1 MDTTNRLFVWIAY
14 AAGAITVGVIAY
26 AGIRYYGAPEP
37 SSFRV
42 SAGNA
47 GRQPLPNTLSSLQT
61 SSIRGAHVDH
71 LFAQRSQIKRLQALL
86 EQKTKLLHNTT
97 ALLERNT
104 VEQLSLKKELDQAIA
119 LLELLAEQVSETGEL
134 TSDDNVANG
143 ELHEDLERLIQ
154 QRQQSETRAGE
165 QDEEWNAL
173 VVELAATDEEI
184 ARLKQESE
192 IEFRDL
198 LDQKEAFEAVASRA
212 LATIGAE
219 SVPVLVEHLSH
230 QRADIRQ
237 WAATVLGE
245 IGADADEATPALID
259 ALSDADAGVREA
271 ARQSLDLIGTAGRD
285 DGGIVLDSQALTP
298 GN

>member
-14 AAGAITVGVIAY
+14 AAGAMAVGVIAY
-26 AGIRYYGAPEP
+26 VGLHHYAATAQR
-37 SSFRV
+37 SDRV
-42 SAGNA
+42 AARDSN
-47 GRQPLPNTLSSLQT
+47 RQPLPNTLSSLQT

-71 LFAQRSQIKRLQALL
+71 LFAQRSQIKRLQVLL
-86 EQKTKLLHNTT
+86 EQKTRLLEKKT

-104 VEQLSLKKELDQAIA
+104 EEQLSLKRELDQAIA
-119 LLELLAEQVSETGEL
+119 LLEMLAEQVSETGQL
-134 TSDDNVANG
+134 TGEDDTANG
-143 ELHEDLERLIQ
+143 ELHDDLERLIKQ
-154 QRQQSETRAGE
+154 HQESESQADE

-184 ARLKQESE
+184 TRLRQESE

-198 LDQKEAFEAVASRA
+198 LDQKEAFKAVASRA

-230 QRADIRQ
+230 QRADIRE

-259 ALSDADAGVREA
+259 MLSDADAGVREA
-271 ARQSLDLIGTAGRD
+271 ARQSLDLIGTTGQD
-285 DGGIVLDSQALTP
+285 DGEIVLDTQAMTP
-298 GN
+298 GD